1 MESQVKKINGIKS
14 GRGFSLSEVQKAGFT
29 LRQVRKLGIYVD
41 TRRRTLHEFNVET
54 LQVLIDERQKQLE
67 EEIKRAEQER
77 EEAMIEKEKKEK
89 KKKKEEKEKKKKE
102 EKERKEK
109 EEKERKK
116 KEEKEKKLKEEKIK
130 KEEIEEKIEEEI
142 SLTEIKG
149 VGKKRAEALEAAG
162 IHNVAD
168 LLAADTDELAEKTQF
183 TPDYVEKLKENARI
197 L

>member
-54 LQVLIDERQKQLE
+54 LQVLINERQKQLE

-77 EEAMIEKEKKEK
+77 EEAKIEKEKKEK
-89 KKKKEEKEKKKKE
+89 KKKKEEKE
-102 EKERKEK
+102 RKEK
-109 EEKERKK
+109 EKRERKK

-130 KEEIEEKIEEEI
+130 KEEIEEKIEEV

-162 IHNVAD
+162 IHTVAD

-183 TPDYVEKLKENARI
+183 TPDYVEKLKENARM

>member
-54 LQVLIDERQKQLE
+54 LQVLINERQKQLE

-77 EEAMIEKEKKEK
+77 EEAKIEKEKKEK
-89 KKKKEEKEKKKKE
+89 RKKKE

-109 EEKERKK
+109 EKRERKK

-162 IHNVAD
+162 IHTVAD
-168 LLAADTDELAEKTQF
+168 LLAANADELAEKTQF
-183 TPDYVEKLKENARI
+183 TPDYIEKLKENARM